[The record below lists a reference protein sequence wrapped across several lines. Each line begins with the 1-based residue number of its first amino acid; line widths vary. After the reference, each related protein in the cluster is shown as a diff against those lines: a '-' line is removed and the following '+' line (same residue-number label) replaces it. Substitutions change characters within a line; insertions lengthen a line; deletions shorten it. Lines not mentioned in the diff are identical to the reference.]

1 MKKVIFILSIFVLC
15 FSSCKKN
22 NIFVSENITE
32 VEETKEEK
40 SETGNT
46 QEIKSF
52 TVTKTVEQDGYQNTD
67 PMRSDYAESDSDGY
81 SWRYRD
87 CTYEKTDSV
96 LSKEKLLST
105 AWYMDD
111 AVNQYY
117 VLCFYTD
124 GKFKAGTRQAG
135 VDYIGTYEVRDGK
148 VYMKTLESYDI
159 GILGYFPGP
168 GQEYTGVFHP
178 YSDSVLYDHELVV
191 DGYRFFPGNCYK
203 ENGSDAVL
211 QSIPVIVER
220 RRAIVNDNVK
230 LRSGP
235 GITYEQL
242 HCERTSAMVSEMFNV
257 SSIKKPAPL
266 ITGSDFS
273 IIARTVEKDNIK
285 GDEAYWYYIL
295 YSDGFESVYYG
306 WIFGA
311 WIENYEEDLS
321 ALYWNMTYEG
331 IKEKYNLYDYEP

>member
-1 MKKVIFILSIFVLC
+1 MKKVIFILSTFVLC

-22 NIFVSENITE
+22 NISVSENKTE
-32 VEETKEEK
+32 VEETKEGK

-81 SWRYRD
+81 
-87 CTYEKTDSV
+87 
-96 LSKEKLLST
+96 
-105 AWYMDD
+105 
-111 AVNQYY
+111 
-117 VLCFYTD
+117 
-124 GKFKAGTRQAG
+124 
-135 VDYIGTYEVRDGK
+135 
-148 VYMKTLESYDI
+148 
-159 GILGYFPGP
+159 FPGP
-168 GQEYTGVFHP
+168 DDEEYSGVFHP
-178 YSDSVLYDHELVV
+178 YSDSVLYDHELIV

-242 HCERTSAMVSEMFNV
+242 HCERTSAMAYEMFNV

-273 IIARTVEKDNIK
+273 IIARTVEKDNIM

-321 ALYWNMTYEG
+321 ALYRNMTYEG